1 MIFVLIIGLSYIFM
15 LELGISGVGYAWL
28 VGNGVGCMCVGAM
41 VWREGWQVDKRW
53 VVAKD
58 YLKHKIIRTIM
69 ILILSRKDYTFPYQG

>member
-1 MIFVLIIGLSYIFM
+1 VAGR
-15 LELGISGVGYAWL
+15 EWGWVHVRGRDGVE
-28 VGNGVGCMCVGAM
+28 
-41 VWREGWQVDKRW
+41 EGWQVDKRW

>member
-1 MIFVLIIGLSYIFM
+1 MHVRGRD
-15 LELGISGVGYAWL
+15 GVE
-28 VGNGVGCMCVGAM
+28 
-41 VWREGWQVDKRW
+41 EGWQVDKRW